1 MVWFGITSPGSSGVP
16 MAVRN
21 QRLKYEEAIVWVEDP
36 ARFDYVREIVRTEPF
51 RQRPVRWEGKPG
63 RLIGYG
69 VLRADAPNTGGARSF
84 ERRVL
89 YVKDYDR
96 DSEPEGAYRTGA
108 PVETVDP
115 WTVIPR
121 CCGLKTE
128 RMYGKEAMT

>member
-1 MVWFGITSPGSSGVP
+1 

-96 DSEPEGAYRTGA
+96 DSESEGGLQDWGA
-108 PVETVDP
+108 RGDGRPVDGDS
-115 WTVIPR
+115 R